1 MTRVDPFGLV
11 VVRVR
16 PDVLL
21 VAILAVKSGVAL
33 PTIVHTDPVVDL
45 DVGLEVAKAGKRL
58 STDFALVA
66 MLESI
71 VLFEL
76 VGGGEYLEAVGA
88 ATVFGEGVGLVDVN
102 FELSEE
108 GKREVA
114 LTALVWLSSHVTL
127 QRKNNVICHCIIH
140 SLPAR
145 YSVVLIILSYMHILG
160 MATTIL

>member
-1 MTRVDPFGLV
+1 MARVDSLGLV
-11 VVRVR
+11 VIRVC
-16 PDVLL
+16 PDVLF

-33 PTIVHTDPVVDL
+33 PAIVHTDPIVDL

-76 VGGGEYLEAVGA
+76 VGSGEYLEAVRTS
-88 ATVFGEGVGLVDVN
+88 TVFGEGVGLVDVN

-114 LTALVWLSSHVTL
+114 LAALVWLPSHVTL
-127 QRKNNVICHCIIH
+127 QRKNSVCYC

-145 YSVVLIILSYMHILG
+145 CTCIHFVVLITIY
-160 MATTIL
+160 TIL